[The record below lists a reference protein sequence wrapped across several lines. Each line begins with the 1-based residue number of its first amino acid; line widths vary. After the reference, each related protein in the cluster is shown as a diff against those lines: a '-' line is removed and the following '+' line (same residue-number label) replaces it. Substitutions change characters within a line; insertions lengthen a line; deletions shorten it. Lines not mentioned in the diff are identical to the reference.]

1 MAETL
6 TNSINKMS
14 VDDENM
20 QEVKM
25 ENDFNI
31 YCKNLLSFFF
41 FKKRLERLVLL
52 FQENISK
59 ILYDSLSTTN

>member
-1 MAETL
+1 
-6 TNSINKMS
+6 MS

-25 ENDFNI
+25 ENDLDIDGKNI
-31 YCKNLLSFFF
+31 RSFFF
-41 FKKRLERLVLL
+41 AKKRLERLVLL
-52 FQENISK
+52 LQENVSK

>member
-25 ENDFNI
+25 ENDFNK
-31 YCKNLLSFFF
+31 YCKNILSFLQKASGTVGSFIPGECF
-41 FKKRLERLVLL
+41 
-52 FQENISK
+52 
-59 ILYDSLSTTN
+59 